1 MLSHRTKKFLAGL
14 SAVALLALSA
24 CGSDDNTNRNTPS
37 GQVTA
42 ETPGPAGTESAPA
55 QSETPVHTETT
66 RNAQR
71 AVVTAAKHVDGIAYS
86 IDRDD
91 NGWEVDV
98 LKGNRKVEVR
108 INAAGTKV
116 RSTEND
122 DTMSQRERRDLKNAR
137 VSLEDAIA
145 IASSRMGGNLDEAE
159 FEDDRS
165 QSMWSV
171 TMEVEGVDI
180 EVLLDATNGEL
191 LKEKRD

>member
-1 MLSHRTKKFLAGL
+1 MNIHRTKKLLAGL
-14 SAVALLALSA
+14 SAVALLAVSA
-24 CGSDDNTNRNTPS
+24 CGSDAGTDGNSPS

-42 ETPGPAGTESAPA
+42 ETPGPAATESAPD
-55 QSETPVHTETT
+55 QSEAPDHTETT
-66 RNAQR
+66 RNAQQ
-71 AVVTAAKHVDGIAYS
+71 AVVTAAKHVGGIAFS

-98 LKGNRKVEVR
+98 LKGNRKVEVHL
-108 INAAGTKV
+108 NAAGTKV

-122 DTMSQRERRDLKNAR
+122 DTVSKRERQDLENAR

-145 IASSRMGGNLDEAE
+145 IASSRVGGNLDEAE

-171 TMEVEGVDI
+171 TLDVEGVDI
-180 EVLLDATNGEL
+180 EVHLDATNGEL
-191 LKEKRD
+191 LKEERD